1 MSSFNDSPQ
10 PLASVKWWRIYWF
23 QGMINDVKRRAPYYV
38 SDFTDAWDYRI
49 VPSTSEHPPP
59 LLVVM
64 SMNRYTDDVVQFTCT
79 LQSESLFF
87 FFASLLFLLFS
98 SLVKLTP
105 TSTTGTDY

>member
-1 MSSFNDSPQ
+1 
-10 PLASVKWWRIYWF
+10 
-23 QGMINDVKRRAPYYV
+23 MINDVKRRAPYYV